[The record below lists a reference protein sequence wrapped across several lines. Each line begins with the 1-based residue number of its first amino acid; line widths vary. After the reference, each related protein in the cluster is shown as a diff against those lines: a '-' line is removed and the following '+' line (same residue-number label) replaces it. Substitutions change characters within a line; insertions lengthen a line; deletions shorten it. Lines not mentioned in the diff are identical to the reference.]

1 MGIVLAIDFIEFDS
15 KNIIGNMKKILTKQK
30 QSMKYWREWTQERL
44 PLKMFSDQA
53 DKKTY
58 AKGGGKAEGPDAEIW
73 GEKSLRARQR
83 VSSIMKGK
91 CPLLKREQERGTR
104 NSRKYK

>member
-1 MGIVLAIDFIEFDS
+1 MTRSWKKNLRPAMGIVLAIDFIELDS

-44 PLKMFSDQA
+44 PLKTLSDQA

-58 AKGGGKAEGPDAEIW
+58 VKVRMLGEEEKQKGLMLRCE
-73 GEKSLRARQR
+73 EKSH
-83 VSSIMKGK
+83 
-91 CPLLKREQERGTR
+91 
-104 NSRKYK
+104 